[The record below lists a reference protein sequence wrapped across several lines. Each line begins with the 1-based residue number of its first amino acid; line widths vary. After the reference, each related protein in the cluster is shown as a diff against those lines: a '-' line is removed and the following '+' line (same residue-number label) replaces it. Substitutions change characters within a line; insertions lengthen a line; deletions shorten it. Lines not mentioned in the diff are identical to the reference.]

1 MSFQNVMV
9 TADIAARRRSG
20 VMASLVV
27 LVVLLALASLGI
39 GPVRLSP
46 VTVIDA
52 LFGGGSDVQQVI
64 VREIRLPRVILGFA
78 IGAIL
83 GLSGAALQGLLRN
96 PLASPSLF
104 GAPQSAAFGAVLVIS
119 LGLADVRSYALPVA
133 AIAMAFASVFVL
145 LAIAGRNAGLLI
157 LILAGLAI
165 SSLAGA
171 ATALVMN
178 LSSNPFVALEIAFWL
193 LGSLEDRSFR
203 HVMLALPF
211 IVAGAIILFSQR
223 NAFRALS
230 LGEETA
236 QSLGVDVGR
245 LRLMVIAG
253 VALGVGGA
261 VAVTGTIGFIGLVAP
276 HLMRPLIGHDPT
288 RLLIPSALTGAE
300 QRHQGRRPDLDHRRA
315 VFPLS
320 DHAGAPRARR
330 RRRMTASAFLTAQG
344 VSVRLSGRVVLRD
357 ISLALSPG
365 HLVALVG
372 PNGAGKT
379 TLLRALAGLV
389 PSEGAIQVGGDAL
402 SSLSLRERARRFAY
416 LPQGH
421 IVHWPLPARD
431 IVALGRYPHG
441 ATDPA
446 RLTAKDSEAVLRAM
460 QATDVVEFGAR
471 RVTELSGGER
481 SRVALARVFA
491 VEAPVILADEP
502 TASLDPRHQIDV
514 MKNLRQAADKGALVM
529 VVTHDLGLA
538 ARFADTLVVLSEGR
552 LVSQGAAVE
561 ALSEQVMADVF
572 RISAYRAE
580 FQREAVIVPWAEI

>member
-1 MSFQNVMV
+1 M
-9 TADIAARRRSG
+9 
-20 VMASLVV
+20 
-27 LVVLLALASLGI
+27 
-39 GPVRLSP
+39 
-46 VTVIDA
+46 TV
-52 LFGGGSDVQQVI
+52 
-64 VREIRLPRVILGFA
+64 
-78 IGAIL
+78 
-83 GLSGAALQGLLRN
+83 
-96 PLASPSLF
+96 
-104 GAPQSAAFGAVLVIS
+104 
-119 LGLADVRSYALPVA
+119 
-133 AIAMAFASVFVL
+133 
-145 LAIAGRNAGLLI
+145 
-157 LILAGLAI
+157 
-165 SSLAGA
+165 
-171 ATALVMN
+171 
-178 LSSNPFVALEIAFWL
+178 
-193 LGSLEDRSFR
+193 
-203 HVMLALPF
+203 
-211 IVAGAIILFSQR
+211 
-223 NAFRALS
+223 
-230 LGEETA
+230 
-236 QSLGVDVGR
+236 
-245 LRLMVIAG
+245 
-253 VALGVGGA
+253 
-261 VAVTGTIGFIGLVAP
+261 
-276 HLMRPLIGHDPT
+276 
-288 RLLIPSALTGAE
+288 
-300 QRHQGRRPDLDHRRA
+300 
-315 VFPLS
+315 
-320 DHAGAPRARR
+320 
-330 RRRMTASAFLTAQG
+330 SAFLTAQG
-344 VSVRLSGRVVLRD
+344 VSVKLSGRIVLKD
-357 ISLALSPG
+357 ISLALSSG

-402 SSLSLRERARRFAY
+402 SSLRLSERARRFAY

-446 RLTAKDSEAVLRAM
+446 RLTPRDTEAVLRAM
-460 QATDVVEFGAR
+460 QATDVMEFSAR

-481 SRVALARVFA
+481 SRVALARVLA